1 MFIVPK
7 ASFMLEKKPLLAK
20 KYLINFLFII
30 SIALFLGFSSCKS
43 LNGGIVSPAETKTD
57 LLSKNNWVIERFTTI
72 DNNTIQ
78 DGKLNVNAK
87 LLYLLEFQF
96 RSNNQVRALDKL
108 SKQVFNGGTWELTN
122 NEKNLIID
130 IPGLKDEFILVEISK
145 TKLVLRPNEK
155 VFPVVDNNTVVNME
169 FKPTI

>member
-1 MFIVPK
+1 MFK
-7 ASFMLEKKPLLAK
+7 SKPLFIK
-20 KYLINFLFII
+20 KNLINFLFII
-30 SIALFLGFSSCKS
+30 SALILVGYSSCKS
-43 LNGGIVSPAETKTD
+43 PKGGAVNPAESKTD
-57 LLSKNNWVIERFTTI
+57 LLSKNNWVIERFTGT

-122 NEKNLIID
+122 NEKNLLID